1 MPKILIVDDEPR
13 IRDLIRAHL
22 EHENFVCEEASD
34 GGTAL
39 AALSLGGIDLV
50 ILDIMM
56 PFVDG
61 MTCLKEMRNR
71 KINTPVIMLTA
82 RGEEYDKLAG
92 LENGADDYVVKPF
105 SPRELVAR
113 VKVVLSRTLPR
124 SEGDGD
130 VYNFGGLIIDSVSH
144 SVKIDGQE
152 ANLTPKEFDL
162 LVFLAA
168 NRGIALSREKILQKV
183 WNYDYHGED
192 RTVDTHIK
200 MLRSHLGNYR
210 DAIVTVWGIG
220 YKFDPEIL
228 K

>member
-1 MPKILIVDDEPR
+1 MAKILIVDDEPR

-22 EHENFVCEEASD
+22 EHENFTCEEASD
-34 GGTAL
+34 GGAAL
-39 AALSLGGIDLV
+39 AALSLRGIDLV

-61 MTCLKEMRNR
+61 MTRLKEMRNR
-71 KINTPVIMLTA
+71 KITTPVIMLTA

-124 SEGDGD
+124 GETNGS

-144 SVKIDGQE
+144 SVKIDNQE
-152 ANLTPKEFDL
+152 ATLTPKEFDL

-183 WNYDYHGED
+183 WNYDYYGED

-200 MLRSHLGNYR
+200 MLRSHLGRYR

-220 YKFDPEIL
+220 YKFDPEL
-228 K
+228 VK